1 MDRGESIEKLAG
13 LLSADEY
20 GDVIAE
26 MLVEILADE
35 RKRNIFVAK
44 LQDVRNEAKAID
56 QKITF
61 TRMEQG
67 VLDFVIATK
76 QPLNA
81 SEVSNGLSAAHPSL
95 RHRTH
100 ASSVLNSLV
109 SKGSL
114 GKIKIGN
121 SYYFTTPEEAVIEC
135 LKRRGEE
142 PDRCSPVRIAAETS
156 MPLAVVLEV
165 IGGLLGSE

>member
-1 MDRGESIEKLAG
+1 MCD
-13 LLSADEY
+13 SADEY

-35 RKRNIFVAK
+35 LKRNIFVAK

-56 QKITF
+56 QKIAF

-67 VLDFVIATK
+67 VLDFVITTK

-81 SEVSNGLSAAHPSL
+81 SDVSDGLGAEYPSL
-95 RHRTH
+95 SHRTH
-100 ASSVLNSLV
+100 TSSVLNSLV
-109 SKGSL
+109 SKRTL

-142 PDRCSPVRIAAETS
+142 PDRCSPVRIAAETG
-156 MPLAVVLEV
+156 MPLVMVLEV

>member
-26 MLVEILADE
+26 ILVEILADE

-67 VLDFVIATK
+67 VLDFVITTK

-81 SEVSNGLSAAHPSL
+81 SEVSDGLGAEYPSL

-121 SYYFTTPEEAVIEC
+121 SYYFTTPEEAVIEY

-142 PDRCSPVRIAAETS
+142 PDRCSPVRIAAETG

>member
-20 GDVIAE
+20 GDVISE

-35 RKRNIFVAK
+35 RKRNIFGAK

-56 QKITF
+56 QKIALTP
-61 TRMEQG
+61 MEQG

-81 SEVSNGLSAAHPSL
+81 GEVSGGLGAEYPSL

-109 SKGSL
+109 SKRTL

-121 SYYFTTPEEAVIEC
+121 SYYFTTPKEAVMEC
-135 LKRRGEE
+135 LKKRGEE
-142 PDRCSPVRIAAETS
+142 PDRCSPVKIADETG

-165 IGGLLGSE
+165 IGELLGSE